1 MKSSMR
7 DKTEGKFHKMKGTIK
22 QAAGKISDNTK
33 LEAEGTVEKISGKV
47 QEKLGQVKKVF
58 GK

>member
-1 MKSSMR
+1 MKSSIR

-22 QAAGKISDNTK
+22 QAAGKISDNPK
-33 LEAEGTVEKISGKV
+33 LETEGAVEKISGKV
-47 QEKLGQVKKVF
+47 QEKLGQVKNVF

>member
-7 DKTEGKFHKMKGTIK
+7 DKTEGKFQQMKGKIK
-22 QAAGKISDNTK
+22 RAAGKISDNPK
-33 LEAEGTVEKISGKV
+33 LEAEGAVDEISGNA
-47 QEKLGQVKKVF
+47 QEKLGRVKKVF